1 MSDVVSRLTAVTRRF
16 GESPGRAGQ
25 GTSGKIVLDQID
37 LTVRRGEFIALLG
50 HSGCGKS
57 TLLRIV
63 ACLDREAEG
72 ELQTTAN
79 TSVAFQDPRLLPWRS
94 VLDNVVL
101 GLRTP
106 DARHR
111 GQSLLDEV
119 GLGDRG
125 DAWPR
130 ELSGGQRQ
138 RVALARALVR
148 EPELLLLDEPFS
160 ALDALTRLTA
170 QDLVR
175 RLVAA
180 HGPAV
185 LMVTHDV
192 EEALLL
198 ADRVLVM
205 AGGGFVH
212 DERLDLPHPRR
223 RDDPE
228 IVRRRTHL
236 LHLLG
241 VAQEDSTIRRTA

>member
-1 MSDVVSRLTAVTRRF
+1 MSEIVSELSGVSRRF
-16 GESPGRAGQ
+16 GAK
-25 GTSGKIVLDQID
+25 TVLDGID
-37 LTVRRGEFIALLG
+37 LTIRKGEFIALLG

-63 ACLDREAEG
+63 GGLDDEAEG
-72 ELQTTAN
+72 SVRTVPDTA
-79 TSVAFQDPRLLPWRS
+79 VAFQEPRLFPWRS
-94 VLDNVVL
+94 VLENVSL
-101 GLRTP
+101 GLRLP
-106 DARHR
+106 DPEARAR
-111 GQSLLDEV
+111 EVLEEV
-119 GLGDRG
+119 GLGDRAT
-125 DAWPR
+125 AWPR

-148 EPELLLLDEPFS
+148 DPSLLLLDEPFS

-175 RLVAA
+175 RLIAA

-205 AGGGFVH
+205 ADGGFVH
-212 DERLDLPHPRR
+212 DERLDLPQPRR

-228 IVRRRTHL
+228 IVRRRA
-236 LHLLG
+236 HLLG
-241 VAQEDSTIRRTA
+241 LLGVIQEDRSA